1 VGHGELTAVVSVLNN
16 IQRHPIE
23 APEVE
28 QFIREKNLSALRS
41 GDQECLFVCLEQR
54 IPIVLT
60 DDMALR
66 TASKRFNITP
76 VGSLGIVVAAFKWGE
91 VSLEKAERYIADLYD
106 VSSLFVTRTIAE
118 LAIDQLRATTK

>member
-1 VGHGELTAVVSVLNN
+1 MGHGELTAVVSFLSN

-28 QFIREKNLSALRS
+28 QFIREKNLSALHS

-66 TASKRFNITP
+66 TASKRFNPKLSGFTFPDEIGIQGSKVIT
-76 VGSLGIVVAAFKWGE
+76 A
-91 VSLEKAERYIADLYD
+91 
-106 VSSLFVTRTIAE
+106 
-118 LAIDQLRATTK
+118 